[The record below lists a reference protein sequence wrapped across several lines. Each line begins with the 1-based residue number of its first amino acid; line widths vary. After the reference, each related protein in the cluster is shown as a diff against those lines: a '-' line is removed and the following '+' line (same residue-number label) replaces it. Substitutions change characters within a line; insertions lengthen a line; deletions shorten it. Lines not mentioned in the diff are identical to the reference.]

1 MKPVV
6 RLVGEDAEVRAIGR
20 EAVQALQ
27 RGAGASDLFAAL
39 RDLHRHRRQLVA
51 TRAASRPAARA
62 VVQGNR
68 AAGPARAWRA
78 IWSTLVVA
86 GLLGALVLVV
96 EFGPADRKNAFSEP
110 RESAAIALV
119 AGLAAGLL
127 LLVVA
132 LVPVPDA
139 RSGAVG
145 GLGAVLIALIA
156 AGILVYRLVVG
167 ASDRRGFT
175 GADLRWWIPMAGVVV
190 LLLIAVALRC
200 DLARRRGRPAPVART
215 SAPRPDDGL
224 RELRRTA
231 ERLAATKLTAEVR
244 QDWQKRLERLA
255 DKGWPAATI
264 AQAEAMTPAAW
275 LAWLSYDGEIEVRS
289 VLPRA

>member
-6 RLVGEDAEVRAIGR
+6 RLLGEDAQVRAVGR

-27 RGAGASDLFAAL
+27 RSAGASDLFAEA
-39 RDLHRHRRQLVA
+39 RDLHRRRRQQL
-51 TRAASRPAARA
+51 AARAARA
-62 VVQGNR
+62 VTPADHATGS
-68 AAGPARAWRA
+68 ARAWRV

-86 GLLGALVLVV
+86 GLLGTLVLAV

-119 AGLAAGLL
+119 AGLAAGLFL
-127 LLVVA
+127 VVVA
-132 LVPVPDA
+132 LMPVPDA

-145 GLGAVLIALIA
+145 GLGAVLIALIT

-175 GADLRWWIPMAGVVV
+175 GEDLRWWSPMAAVVV
-190 LLLIAVALRC
+190 LLLIVVAVRC
-200 DLARRRGRPAPVART
+200 DLARRRGRPAPVARS
-215 SAPRPDDGL
+215 SATRSDAVL

-231 ERLAATKLTAEVR
+231 ERLAATKLTVEVQ

-255 DKGWPAATI
+255 EKGWPEATI
-264 AQAEAMTPAAW
+264 AQAKAMTPAAW
-275 LAWLSYDGEIEVRS
+275 LAWLSYDGEIEIRS
-289 VLPRA
+289 VLPRG